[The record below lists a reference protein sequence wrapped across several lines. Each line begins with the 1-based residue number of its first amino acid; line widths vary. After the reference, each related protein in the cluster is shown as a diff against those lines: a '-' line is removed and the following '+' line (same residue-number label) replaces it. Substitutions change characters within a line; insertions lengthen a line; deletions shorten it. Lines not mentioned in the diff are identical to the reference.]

1 MPSTEAQKRAAKNW
15 RARNPEPQKIFKK
28 MWLETNHDKHLEYAR
43 KSMAKNYLWKC
54 AVRDLMRCL
63 L

>member
-1 MPSTEAQKRAAKNW
+1 MPSTEAQKRAARTW
-15 RARNPEPQKIFKK
+15 RAKHPETHKEAIYK
-28 MWLETNHDKHLEYAR
+28 WREVNHDKHLEYAR

-54 AVRDLMRCL
+54 AVRDLMRIL